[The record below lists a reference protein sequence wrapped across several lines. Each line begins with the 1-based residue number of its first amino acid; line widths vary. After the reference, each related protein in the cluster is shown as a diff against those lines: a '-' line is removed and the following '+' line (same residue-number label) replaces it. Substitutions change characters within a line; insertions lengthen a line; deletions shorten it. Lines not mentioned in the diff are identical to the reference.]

1 MEFNNNKPI
10 YLQIADY
17 ICDKIVNST
26 WKEEERIPSVRELGA
41 DLQVNPNTAMR
52 TYDYLQNEHIIF
64 NKRGIGY
71 FVAENAT
78 QYVAQLQREE
88 FFNEQ
93 LPRMFKTMSSLHI
106 TFDELQNHYTLF
118 LDQQLDKNV

>member
-17 ICDKIVNST
+17 ICDNIVNGT
-26 WKEEERIPSVRELGA
+26 WKEEERIPSVRELGS

-52 TYDYLQNEHIIF
+52 TFEYLQNKHIIF

-71 FVAENAT
+71 FVAPNAT
-78 QYVAQLQREE
+78 NEVAQLQRDE

-93 LPRMFKTMSSLHI
+93 LPHVFKTMQLLHI
-106 TFDELQNHYTLF
+106 SFEELLQHYEQF
-118 LDQQLDKNV
+118 QHNQLEAK

>member
-17 ICDKIVNST
+17 ICDNIVNGT
-26 WKEEERIPSVRELGA
+26 WKEEERIPSVRELGS

-52 TYDYLQNEHIIF
+52 TFEYLQNKHIIY

-71 FVAENAT
+71 FVASNAT
-78 QYVAQLQREE
+78 GQVVQLQRDE

-93 LPRMFKTMSSLHI
+93 LPQVFKTMNLLHI
-106 TFDELQNHYTLF
+106 TVDEVLQQYEAFRHN
-118 LDQQLDKNV
+118 QAE

>member
-1 MEFNNNKPI
+1 MEFNNEKPI
-10 YLQIADY
+10 YVQIADY

-52 TYDYLQNEHIIF
+52 TYEYLQNKHIIY

-78 QYVAQLQREE
+78 QNVAQLQREE
-88 FFNEQ
+88 FFDQQ
-93 LPRMFKTMSSLHI
+93 LPRVFKTMLSLNI
-106 TFDELQNHYTLF
+106 SFEELHNHYSF
-118 LDQQLDKNV
+118 FINQQIE

>member
-10 YLQIADY
+10 YLQIADF
-17 ICDKIVNST
+17 ICDNIVNGT
-26 WKEEERIPSVRELGA
+26 WKEEERIPSVRELGS

-52 TYDYLQNEHIIF
+52 TFEYLQNRHIIY

-78 QYVAQLQREE
+78 QQVAQLQRDE

-93 LPRMFKTMSSLHI
+93 LPHVFKIMQLLHI
-106 TFDELQNHYTLF
+106 SFEELKHHYDDF
-118 LDQQLDKNV
+118 LQQQKTDQ

>member
-17 ICDKIVNST
+17 ICDKIVNSA

-52 TYDYLQNEHIIF
+52 TYEYLQNKQIIY

-71 FVAENAT
+71 FVADNAT
-78 QYVAQLQREE
+78 QSVAQLQREE
-88 FFNEQ
+88 FFDEQ
-93 LPRMFKTMSSLHI
+93 LPRIFKSMHTLDI
-106 TFDELQNHYTLF
+106 PFEELQNRYNIFVQNQT
-118 LDQQLDKNV
+118 K

>member
-52 TYDYLQNEHIIF
+52 TYEYLQNEHIIY

-78 QYVAQLQREE
+78 KYVAQLQREE
-88 FFNEQ
+88 FFDQQ
-93 LPRMFKTMSSLHI
+93 LPRVFKTMQSLNI
-106 TFDELQNHYTLF
+106 SFEELHNHYSIF
-118 LDQQLDKNV
+118 INQQIE